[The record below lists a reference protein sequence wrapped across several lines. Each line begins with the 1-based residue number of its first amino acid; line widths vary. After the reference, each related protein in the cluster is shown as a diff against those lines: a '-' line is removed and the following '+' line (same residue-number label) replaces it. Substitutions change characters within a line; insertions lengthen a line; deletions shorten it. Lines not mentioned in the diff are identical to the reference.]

1 MPGMHSPERK
11 VRGFGLALVIA
22 AWATITL
29 VPQAPGQVAAQ
40 PLSPPPLPARS
51 ASVSVQDLC
60 RIEGQ
65 GESVLRGIGIVTG
78 LKGTGDSAA
87 DLVIARPLAEIY
99 KNNGLPIGDL
109 KDLAKGKSA
118 AIVAIECVI
127 PEQGARR
134 DDKIDVFVT
143 VLHSA
148 ASIDGGRL
156 TLAPL
161 TGPFRGD
168 TTLYA
173 MASGPIEIER
183 TAMPTVGRIK
193 GGARVVTD
201 VLPPALGAS
210 FNLVLHP
217 DVRDYTVTTQLADAI
232 NALQPDL
239 DALGEDRGA
248 ASIARAIDDAVV
260 RVDIPA
266 IERTNSARF
275 VSRVLTADFNP
286 NLLRLPAQVLVNSR
300 TGCIIVT
307 GNVEI
312 SSVVI
317 SHKDLVIST
326 TTPAPVPS
334 PQQPFTDTRRSTSVG
349 TTGRASDR
357 ARIQDLLQ
365 ALKSLDVSVE
375 DQISILTQIHR
386 VGRLHARL
394 VID

>member
-1 MPGMHSPERK
+1 MAQGQTVPTLPP
-11 VRGFGLALVIA
+11 IA
-22 AWATITL
+22 A
-29 VPQAPGQVAAQ
+29 P
-40 PLSPPPLPARS
+40 SPPPRA
-51 ASVSVQDLC
+51 ASISIQDLC

-65 GESVLRGIGIVTG
+65 GESVLRGIGIITG
-78 LKGTGDSAA
+78 LKGTGDAA
-87 DLVIARPLAEIY
+87 SDLVIARPLAEIY
-99 KNNGLPIGDL
+99 KNNGLAIGEL
-109 KDLAKGKSA
+109 KDLAKGKAA
-118 AIVAIECVI
+118 AIVALEVVI

-134 DDKIDVFVT
+134 DDKLDVFVT
-143 VLHSA
+143 VMHSA
-148 ASIDGGRL
+148 TNIEGGRL

-161 TGPFRGD
+161 TGPFKGD

-173 MASGPIEIER
+173 MASGSVEIEK
-183 TAMPTVGRIK
+183 TAMPTVGRIR

-201 VLPPALGAS
+201 VLPPALGPS

-217 DVRDYTVTTQLADAI
+217 DARDYTVTTQLADTI
-232 NALQPDL
+232 NTLQPDL
-239 DALGEDRGA
+239 DALGESRGVA
-248 ASIARAIDDAVV
+248 PIARAMDDAVV
-260 RVDIPA
+260 RIDIPA
-266 IERTNSARF
+266 IERGNPARF
-275 VSRVLTADFNP
+275 VARVLTADFNP

-300 TGCIIVT
+300 TGSIIVT

-326 TTPAPVPS
+326 TTPAPVPTAQRPIS
-334 PQQPFTDTRRSTSVG
+334 EQQKTTTVG

-365 ALKSLDVSVE
+365 ALKALDVSVE
-375 DQISILTQIHR
+375 DQIGILTQIHR

>member
-1 MPGMHSPERK
+1 M
-11 VRGFGLALVIA
+11 RGV
-22 AWATITL
+22 
-29 VPQAPGQVAAQ
+29 
-40 PLSPPPLPARS
+40 
-51 ASVSVQDLC
+51 
-60 RIEGQ
+60 
-65 GESVLRGIGIVTG
+65 GIITG

-99 KNNGLPIGDL
+99 KNNGLAIGEL

-118 AIVAIECVI
+118 AIVALEVVV

-134 DDKIDVFVT
+134 DDKLDVFVT
-143 VLHSA
+143 VMHSA
-148 ASIDGGRL
+148 TNIDGGRL

-161 TGPFRGD
+161 TGPFKGD
-168 TTLYA
+168 STLYA
-173 MASGPIEIER
+173 MASGPVEIEK
-183 TAMPTVGRIK
+183 TAMPTVGRIR

-201 VLPPALGAS
+201 VLPPALGPS

-217 DVRDYTVTTQLADAI
+217 DARDYTVTTQLADAI

-239 DALGEDRGA
+239 DALGESRGVA
-248 ASIARAIDDAVV
+248 PIARAMDDAIV
-260 RVDIPA
+260 RIDIPA
-266 IERTNSARF
+266 IERGNAARF
-275 VSRVLTADFNP
+275 VARVLTADFNP

-300 TGCIIVT
+300 TGSIIVT

-326 TTPAPVPS
+326 TTPSPVATAQRPI
-334 PQQPFTDTRRSTSVG
+334 TDTQKTTSLG

-357 ARIQDLLQ
+357 ARIQDLLT
-365 ALKSLDVSVE
+365 ALKSLDVSVD